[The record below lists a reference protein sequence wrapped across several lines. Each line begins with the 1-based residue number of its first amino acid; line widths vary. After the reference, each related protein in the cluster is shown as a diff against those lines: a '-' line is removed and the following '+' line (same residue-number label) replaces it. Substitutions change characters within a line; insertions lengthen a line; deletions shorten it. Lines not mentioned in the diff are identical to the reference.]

1 MFEIKGFAFIHI
13 TDTEIKQAPLSKGLY
28 VDSWEEAHS
37 LLQANGVKHY
47 IIMLKE
53 VK

>member
-13 TDTEIKQAPLSKGLY
+13 TDEKIKRAPLSKGLY
-28 VDSWEEAHS
+28 VHNLEEAHS
-37 LLQANGVKHY
+37 LLQENGVKHY
-47 IIMLKE
+47 MIMLKE

>member
-13 TDTEIKQAPLSKGLY
+13 ADEEIKQVPLSKGLY
-28 VDSWEEAHS
+28 VDNWEEAHS
-37 LLQANGVKHY
+37 LLQENGVKHY
-47 IIMLKE
+47 MIMLKE